1 VPRGPKSTR
10 DKEKTGPVMCPSCAF
25 EEEAARLG
33 ASRIAGIDEVGRG
46 PLAGPVVA
54 AAVVMPCAKPI
65 AELNDSKLLTEE
77 TRERLFHII
86 TENCLAVETAQV
98 SPEEIDRI
106 NIYQAT
112 RLAMSKAVKSMSP
125 PPDFLL
131 IDGPLSLDL
140 NIRQRSIIKGDR
152 LCYSVAAASIVA
164 KVTRDR
170 IMKDL
175 HEQYPE
181 YGFAS
186 HKGYATKAHL
196 DAIERHGPCSVHRK
210 CFRGV
215 REHVATPLFGE

>member
-1 VPRGPKSTR
+1 M
-10 DKEKTGPVMCPSCAF
+10 MCPSCAF

-54 AAVVMPCAKPI
+54 AAVVMPYAKPI
-65 AELNDSKLLTEE
+65 AELNDSKMLTEE
-77 TRERLFHII
+77 VRERLFEVIRDKALSVGVGH
-86 TENCLAVETAQV
+86 VP
-98 SPEEIDRI
+98 PEEIDRI

-112 RLAMSKAVKSMSP
+112 RLAMSKAVKEISP
-125 PPDFLL
+125 LPDYLL

-140 NIRQRSIIKGDR
+140 NIQQRSIIKGDR

-164 KVTRDR
+164 KVIRDR
-170 IMKDL
+170 IMLDL
-175 HEQYPE
+175 HEQYPQ

-186 HKGYATKAHL
+186 HKGYATRAHL

-215 REHVATPLFGE
+215 REHLPTPLFG